1 MQNTQAALDALRSG
15 GLIIYPLLALAL
27 LALLV
32 TIDKLYVYFR
42 YVRLPGAVIDLV
54 ETYDFSWND
63 LSRQIKTLGP
73 RNYFA
78 RFFQVILES
87 RQKPAW
93 WVESRAG
100 DEAHLIQQS
109 LGRGLWILETI
120 VTGAPLLGLLGTIDG
135 MMDAFKLIGNVSQ
148 VDPSGI
154 TGGVAQALIA
164 TALGL
169 VIAIPALFAFN
180 YFSTR
185 QANTI
190 DEMERLG
197 TRLIDHIRLDEQQ
210 TAGATREAA

>member
-1 MQNTQAALDALRSG
+1 MQSLQTAIDTLRHG
-15 GLIIYPLLALAL
+15 GAIVYPLLALAL

-32 TIDKLYVYFR
+32 VIDKLYVYFR
-42 YVRLPGAVIDLV
+42 YVRLPSAVVDLI

-63 LSRQIKTLGP
+63 LARRLQVLGR

-78 RFFQVILES
+78 RFFDVIMEN
-87 RQKPAW
+87 RNKPAW

-100 DEAHLIQQS
+100 DEARLIQQA
-109 LGRGLWILETI
+109 LGRGLWVLETI
-120 VTGAPLLGLLGTIDG
+120 VTAAPLLGLLGTIDG
-135 MMDAFKLIGNVSQ
+135 MMDAFKLIGNAGQ

-164 TALGL
+164 TAIGL

-185 QANTI
+185 QSNTI
-190 DEMERLG
+190 DELERLG
-197 TRLIDHIRLDEQQ
+197 TRLIDHIRLDEQA
-210 TAGATREAA
+210 AGGVREAA

>member
-32 TIDKLYVYFR
+32 SIDKLYVYFR
-42 YVRLPGAVIDLV
+42 YVRLPGAVVELA

-63 LSRQIKTLGP
+63 LNRQLKTLGP

-78 RFFQVILES
+78 RFFHVILEN

-135 MMDAFKLIGNVSQ
+135 MMDAFKLIGNASQ
-148 VDPSGI
+148 VDPTGI

-210 TAGATREAA
+210 TAGAAREAA

>member
-42 YVRLPGAVIDLV
+42 YVRLPAAVVDLA
-54 ETYDFSWND
+54 ETYDFSWSD
-63 LSRQIKTLGP
+63 LSRQLKTLGP

-78 RFFQVILES
+78 RFFQVIVEN

-148 VDPSGI
+148 VDPAGI

-210 TAGATREAA
+210 TAGAAREAA